1 MDGSLLL
8 RQSHALCAQP
18 IGIRILQGQPARSLP
33 LLYLSG
39 RFSELLT
46 FFLALGESGW
56 NKVSSGF
63 FSSLSHVAPNPFR
76 PLLATCLLFA
86 AAIGEK
92 ATGDQQCTNSIHAAS
107 PKMYACQGA
116 LGPIKIIS
124 SKILMGN
131 QVRRIFPTCIL
142 SCFKFFYRTLGEH
155 KEFPDEKIIFSPLVA
170 AGRESE
176 VSAANND
183 LRSS

>member
-56 NKVSSGF
+56 NFCSIRI
-63 FSSLSHVAPNPFR
+63 FSSFSHASNLFAPP
-76 PLLATCLLFA
+76 LATCLLFTA
-86 AAIGEK
+86 AVVEK

-107 PKMYACQGA
+107 PKMYACH
-116 LGPIKIIS
+116 S
-124 SKILMGN
+124 SEN
-131 QVRRIFPTCIL
+131 
-142 SCFKFFYRTLGEH
+142 
-155 KEFPDEKIIFSPLVA
+155 
-170 AGRESE
+170 
-176 VSAANND
+176 
-183 LRSS
+183 